1 LPPTSVR
8 ALNNGLAGD
17 ATPCQIYLDAQ
28 TTSLPIRSVVVAG
41 GGRSRKERV
50 TPSSFRSFQA
60 SSSLSA
66 LGIGSDREEGKSFM
80 AVLVLNSSLQ
90 PLSVIPERRLIVL
103 LSKQKVT
110 FVDDS
115 VRQLIEES
123 IQARRLELERPVIV
137 QLLANVRIP
146 RIALQPTRSNIL
158 LRDEESCQYCGK
170 RSRELTLDHVVP
182 RSRGGQSTWENL
194 VASCKACNGKKGN
207 RLPKEVNMRLL
218 RQPRPLTQEYA
229 GFFLLR
235 YPKLREAYEE
245 FLLSAQRGISHGLSA

>member
-1 LPPTSVR
+1 MP
-8 ALNNGLAGD
+8 
-17 ATPCQIYLDAQ
+17 
-28 TTSLPIRSVVVAG
+28 
-41 GGRSRKERV
+41 
-50 TPSSFRSFQA
+50 
-60 SSSLSA
+60 
-66 LGIGSDREEGKSFM
+66 
-80 AVLVLNSSLQ
+80 VLVLNSSLQ

-146 RIALQPTRSNIL
+146 RIALQPTRANIL
-158 LRDEESCQYCGK
+158 LRDEETCQYCGK
-170 RSRELTLDHVVP
+170 HSRDLTLDHVMP

-194 VASCKACNGKKGN
+194 VASCKHCNGKKGN
-207 RLPKEVNMRLL
+207 RLLKEVNMRLI

-235 YPKLREAYEE
+235 YPKLREAYEQ
-245 FLLSAQRGISHGLSA
+245 FLISAQCGTSQSMSA